1 MARSVVKAVGVAE
14 NANLRY
20 RARMEDRYVVQNP
33 LVGGPQESCYL
44 AVYDGH
50 GGREVRLYP
59 DTRHR
64 RGRQPSAFLYPS
76 QLISAHE
83 AMVRARVPRR
93 AGSTIDALVWCLN
106 PHPHPLAEN
115 IQPHFRRAFPVRRD
129 GVVRETPCR
138 PACHVTTWM
147 LATIPPLMANN
158 IRILM

>member
-93 AGSTIDALVWCLN
+93 AGLTIDALVWCLN
-106 PHPHPLAEN
+106 PHPLPTLKTSNPISVA
-115 IQPHFRRAFPVRRD
+115 VRRD

-147 LATIPPLMANN
+147 LATIPPLMAKHNN